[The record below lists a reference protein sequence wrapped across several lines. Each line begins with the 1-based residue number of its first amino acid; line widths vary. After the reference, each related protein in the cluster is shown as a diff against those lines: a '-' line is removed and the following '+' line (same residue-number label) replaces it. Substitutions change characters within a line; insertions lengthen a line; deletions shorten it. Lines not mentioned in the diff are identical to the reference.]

1 MELKAYAIF
10 IIAVGVGVLYLAR
23 RDYLRGLLSER
34 FTLLWALSTSTGMVL
49 ALVPEP
55 FVALF
60 RRAGVINYPSAPITL
75 AILFL
80 FLLMYVTSRR
90 LGLLTQTLRR
100 LVVTDALYQLKLQQE
115 QRGAAVQGP
124 VSGS

>member
-1 MELKAYAIF
+1 MI
-10 IIAVGVGVLYLAR
+10 
-23 RDYLRGLLSER
+23 
-34 FTLLWALSTSTGMVL
+34 L

-60 RRAGVINYPSAPITL
+60 RRAGVLNYPSAPITL

-90 LGLLTQTLRR
+90 LGVLTQMLRR
-100 LVVTDALYQLKLQQE
+100 IVVTDAIHQLKMQRE
-115 QRGAAVQGP
+115 QRGEAAAGP
-124 VSGS
+124 GV

>member
-1 MELKAYAIF
+1 MELKAYGVF
-10 IIAVGVGVLYLAR
+10 IILVGIAVLNLAR

-34 FTLLWALSTSTGMVL
+34 FTLLWAVSTLTGMVL

-60 RRAGVINYPSAPITL
+60 RHAGVVNYPSAPITL

-90 LGLLTQTLRR
+90 LGLLTQMLRR
-100 LVVTDALYQLKLQQE
+100 LVVTDALYQLKMQQQ
-115 QRGAAVQGP
+115 QRGEAAP
-124 VSGS
+124 DPEA

>member
-1 MELKAYAIF
+1 MELKAYS
-10 IIAVGVGVLYLAR
+10 AVILLIGIGVLYLAR

-34 FTLLWALSTSTGMVL
+34 FTLLWAVSTLTGMIL

-80 FLLMYVTSRR
+80 FLLMYMTSRR
-90 LGLLTQTLRR
+90 LGLLTQMLRR
-100 LVVTDALYQLKLQQE
+100 LVVTDALYQLKMQQE
-115 QRGAAVQGP
+115 DRGEAVAGP
-124 VSGS
+124 RA

>member
-1 MELKAYAIF
+1 MELKAYSAV
-10 IIAVGVGVLYLAR
+10 IILIGIGVLYLAR

>member
-1 MELKAYAIF
+1 MELKAYAVF
-10 IIAVGVGVLYLAR
+10 IIAVGIGVLYLAR

-34 FTLLWALSTSTGMVL
+34 FTLLWTLSTLTGMVL

-60 RRAGVINYPSAPITL
+60 RHAGVLNYPSAPITL

-100 LVVTDALYQLKLQQE
+100 LVVIDAIYQLKIQQE
-115 QRGAAVQGP
+115 RRGDDAVRLE
-124 VSGS
+124 V

>member
-1 MELKAYAIF
+1 MELKAYSVF
-10 IIAVGVGVLYLAR
+10 IILVGIGVLYLAR
-23 RDYLRGLLSER
+23 RDYLRGFLSER
-34 FTLLWALSTSTGMVL
+34 FTLLWAVSTLTGMVL

-60 RRAGVINYPSAPITL
+60 RRAGVVNYPSAPITL

-90 LGLLTQTLRR
+90 LGLLTQMLRR
-100 LVVTDALYQLKLQQE
+100 LVVTDALYQLTVQQE
-115 QRGAAVQGP
+115 QRRNLRAGP
-124 VSGS
+124 EQ

>member
-1 MELKAYAIF
+1 MELKAYSVV
-10 IIAVGVGVLYLAR
+10 IILVGTAVIALAR

-34 FTLLWALSTSTGMVL
+34 FTLLWAISTLTGMLL

-80 FLLMYVTSRR
+80 FLLMYTTSRR

-100 LVVTDALYQLKLQQE
+100 LVVTDALNQLRT
-115 QRGAAVQGP
+115 QRERRIEGAPGA
-124 VSGS
+124 